1 MSKDFPVG
9 LALLVPA
16 VSGLGQ
22 KIMARRLFEEQI
34 RELLEDLLEMGQM
47 VADAIGQSIEAL
59 IRQNEDLAQS
69 VIDFDDEINATQHDI
84 DEKCLVLIATQQP
97 MAGDLRT
104 ILSVSNIAAE
114 LERIGDYAEG
124 IAKLAIKL
132 SGRPFIKPLID
143 IPRMAEEGR
152 WMLLASLEAFAQQDA
167 EKARQIGQA
176 DDTVDALYDQVYREL
191 LVFMM
196 EDPRTITQATYL
208 LWVAHN
214 LERIADRTTNI
225 AERVIFMD
233 SGRIVD
239 LNR

>member
-1 MSKDFPVG
+1 
-9 LALLVPA
+9 
-16 VSGLGQ
+16 
-22 KIMARRLFEEQI
+22 
-34 RELLEDLLEMGQM
+34 MGQM
-47 VADAIGQSIEAL
+47 VADSIDEAVKAL
-59 IRQNEDLAQS
+59 ARQDVELAQQ
-69 VIDFDDEINATQHDI
+69 VIDFDEEINEVQHDI

-97 MAGDLRT
+97 MAGDLRA

-132 SGRPFIKPLID
+132 SAQPLLKPLID

-152 WMLLASLEAFAQQDA
+152 RMLMLSLEAFAQQDPDA
-167 EKARQIGQA
+167 ARGIGAA
-176 DDTVDALYDQVYREL
+176 DDVVDALYDQIYREL

-196 EDPRTITQATYL
+196 EDPRKITQATYL

-233 SGRIVD
+233 SGRVVD

>member
-1 MSKDFPVG
+1 MVRQAF
-9 LALLVPA
+9 
-16 VSGLGQ
+16 Q
-22 KIMARRLFEEQI
+22 EQI

-47 VADAIGQSIEAL
+47 VADSIDSSIQAL
-59 IRQNEDLAQS
+59 AKQDEELAQQ
-69 VIDFDDEINATQHDI
+69 VIDHDDEINALQYDI

-97 MAGDLRT
+97 MAGDLRA

-114 LERIGDYAEG
+114 LERIGDYTEG
-124 IAKLAIKL
+124 IGKLAIKL
-132 SGRPFIKPLID
+132 AGRPLLKPLID
-143 IPRMAEEGR
+143 IPRMAQEGR
-152 WMLLASLEAFAQQDA
+152 RMLMASLEAFARQDVEAAA
-167 EKARQIGQA
+167 EIGYK
-176 DDTVDALYDQVYREL
+176 DDVVDALYDQVYREL
-191 LVFMM
+191 LVYMM

-225 AERVIFMD
+225 AERVIFLD

>member
-1 MSKDFPVG
+1 MV
-9 LALLVPA
+9 
-16 VSGLGQ
+16 
-22 KIMARRLFEEQI
+22 RRVFQEQI
-34 RELLEDLLEMGQM
+34 SELLEDLLGMGQM
-47 VADAIGQSIEAL
+47 VADSIDQAVKA
-59 IRQNEDLAQS
+59 LAQQNVELAQQ
-69 VIDFDDEINATQHDI
+69 VIAFDEEINEVQHDI

-97 MAGDLRT
+97 MAGDLRA

-132 SGRPFIKPLID
+132 STQPLLKPLID

-152 WMLLASLEAFAQQDA
+152 RMLMLSLEAFAQQDPDT
-167 EKARQIGQA
+167 ARGIGAA
-176 DDTVDALYDQVYREL
+176 DDVVDALYDQIYREL
-191 LVFMM
+191 LIFMM
-196 EDPRTITQATYL
+196 EDPRKITQATYL

-233 SGRIVD
+233 SGRVVD

>member
-1 MSKDFPVG
+1 MV
-9 LALLVPA
+9 
-16 VSGLGQ
+16 
-22 KIMARRLFEEQI
+22 RRVFQEQI
-34 RELLEDLLEMGQM
+34 DELLEDLLEMGQM
-47 VADAIGQSIEAL
+47 VADSIDRSIESLAKQDEAL
-59 IRQNEDLAQS
+59 ARQ
-69 VIDFDDEINATQHDI
+69 VIDFDDEVNAMQHDI

-104 ILSVSNIAAE
+104 ILSISNIAAE

-124 IAKLAIKL
+124 VARLAIKL
-132 SGRPFIKPLID
+132 SDRPHLKPLID
-143 IPRMAEEGR
+143 IPRMAEESR
-152 WMLLASLEAFAQQDA
+152 RMLMTSLEAFARQDA
-167 EKARQIGQA
+167 EAARKIGPA
-176 DDTVDALYDQVYREL
+176 DDVVDGLYDQVYREL
-191 LVFMM
+191 LVYMM

-233 SGRIVD
+233 SGKIVD

>member
-1 MSKDFPVG
+1 MVRQVF
-9 LALLVPA
+9 
-16 VSGLGQ
+16 
-22 KIMARRLFEEQI
+22 REQI

-47 VADAIGQSIEAL
+47 VADSINSAIQAL
-59 IRQNEDLAQS
+59 AKQDEELAQR
-69 VIDFDDEINATQHDI
+69 VIDYDDEINSFQYDI

-97 MAGDLRT
+97 MAGDLRA

-114 LERIGDYAEG
+114 LERIGDYSEG
-124 IAKLAIKL
+124 IARLALKLA
-132 SGRPFIKPLID
+132 GRPLLKPLID

-152 WMLLASLEAFAQQDA
+152 RMLMTALEAFARQDVEA
-167 EKARQIGQA
+167 ARQVGEA

-191 LVFMM
+191 LVYMM

-225 AERVIFMD
+225 AERVIFLE
-233 SGRIVD
+233 SGQIVD

>member
-1 MSKDFPVG
+1 MVRQVF
-9 LALLVPA
+9 
-16 VSGLGQ
+16 Q
-22 KIMARRLFEEQI
+22 EQI

-47 VADAIGQSIEAL
+47 VADSINSAIQAL
-59 IRQNEDLAQS
+59 AKQDEELAQW
-69 VIDFDDEINATQHDI
+69 VIDYDDEINAFQYDI

-97 MAGDLRT
+97 MAGDLRA

-114 LERIGDYAEG
+114 LERIGDYSEG
-124 IAKLAIKL
+124 IARLALKLA
-132 SGRPFIKPLID
+132 GRPLLKPLID

-152 WMLLASLEAFAQQDA
+152 RMLMTALEAFARQDVEA
-167 EKARQIGQA
+167 ARQVGEA

-191 LVFMM
+191 LVYMM

-225 AERVIFMD
+225 AERVIFLE

>member
-1 MSKDFPVG
+1 MVRQAF
-9 LALLVPA
+9 
-16 VSGLGQ
+16 
-22 KIMARRLFEEQI
+22 REQI
-34 RELLEDLLEMGQM
+34 RELLEELLEMGQM
-47 VADAIGQSIEAL
+47 VADSIDSSIQAL
-59 IRQNEDLAQS
+59 AKQDQDLAQR
-69 VIDFDDEINATQHDI
+69 VIDHDDEINALQYEI

-114 LERIGDYAEG
+114 LERIGDYSEG
-124 IAKLAIKL
+124 IARLAIKL
-132 SGRPFIKPLID
+132 AGRPLLKPLID
-143 IPRMAEEGR
+143 IPRMADEGR
-152 WMLLASLEAFAQQDA
+152 RMLMAALEAFARQDVESA
-167 EKARQIGQA
+167 ARIGEG
-176 DDTVDALYDQVYREL
+176 DDVVDALYDQVYREL
-191 LVFMM
+191 LVYMM

-225 AERVIFMD
+225 AERVIFLD

>member
-1 MSKDFPVG
+1 MVRQVF
-9 LALLVPA
+9 
-16 VSGLGQ
+16 Q
-22 KIMARRLFEEQI
+22 EQI
-34 RELLEDLLEMGQM
+34 RELLEDLLGMGQM
-47 VADAIGQSIEAL
+47 VADSIDEAVKA
-59 IRQNEDLAQS
+59 LAQQDVELAQQ
-69 VIDFDDEINATQHDI
+69 VIDFDEEINEVQHDI

-97 MAGDLRT
+97 MAGDLRA

-132 SGRPFIKPLID
+132 SVQPLLKPLID

-152 WMLLASLEAFAQQDA
+152 RMLMLSLEAFAQQDPDT
-167 EKARQIGQA
+167 ARGIGAA
-176 DDTVDALYDQVYREL
+176 DDVVDALYDQIYREL

-196 EDPRTITQATYL
+196 EDPRKITQATYL

-233 SGRIVD
+233 SGRVVD

>member
-1 MSKDFPVG
+1 M
-9 LALLVPA
+9 
-16 VSGLGQ
+16 
-22 KIMARRLFEEQI
+22 IRRVFHEQI
-34 RELLEDLLEMGQM
+34 DELLEDLLEMGQM
-47 VADAIGQSIEAL
+47 VADSIDRAIQAL
-59 IRQNEDLAQS
+59 ARQDENLAQQ
-69 VIDFDDEINATQHDI
+69 VIDFDDEINAVQHDI

-97 MAGDLRT
+97 MAGDLRA
-104 ILSVSNIAAE
+104 ILAVSNIAAE
-114 LERIGDYAEG
+114 LERIGDYSEG
-124 IAKLAIKL
+124 IARLAIKL
-132 SGRPFIKPLID
+132 AGRPLLKPLID

-152 WMLLASLEAFAQQDA
+152 RMLMTSLEAFAQQDTETA
-167 EKARQIGQA
+167 SQIGKA

-196 EDPRTITQATYL
+196 DDPRTITQATYL

-233 SGRIVD
+233 SGKIVD

>member
-1 MSKDFPVG
+1 MVRQVF
-9 LALLVPA
+9 
-16 VSGLGQ
+16 Q
-22 KIMARRLFEEQI
+22 EQI

-47 VADAIGQSIEAL
+47 VADSINSAIQAL
-59 IRQNEDLAQS
+59 AKQDEELAQW
-69 VIDFDDEINATQHDI
+69 VINYDDEINSFQYDI

-97 MAGDLRT
+97 MAGDLRA

-114 LERIGDYAEG
+114 LERIGDYSEG
-124 IAKLAIKL
+124 IARLALKLA
-132 SGRPFIKPLID
+132 GRPLLKPLID

-152 WMLLASLEAFAQQDA
+152 RMLMTALEAFARQDVEA
-167 EKARQIGQA
+167 ARQVGEA

-191 LVFMM
+191 LVYMM

-225 AERVIFMD
+225 AERAIFLE
-233 SGRIVD
+233 SGQIVD